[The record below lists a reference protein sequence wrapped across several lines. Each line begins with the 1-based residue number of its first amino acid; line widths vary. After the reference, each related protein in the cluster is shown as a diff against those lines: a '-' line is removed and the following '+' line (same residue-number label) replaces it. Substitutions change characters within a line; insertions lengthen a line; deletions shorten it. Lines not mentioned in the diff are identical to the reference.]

1 MRLLSASYTRHYF
14 DMTLEQIKQ
23 SIRFIVSEE
32 GKKQG
37 HHIDCW
43 MYETPDGDC
52 IGLSYCWEDEKWNC
66 YSIITSEDF
75 NYGVTND

>member
-1 MRLLSASYTRHYF
+1 MRLISASCTIHYH
-14 DMTLEQIKQ
+14 DWSLDRIKE

-37 HHIDCW
+37 HHIDSW
-43 MYETPDGDC
+43 LYHTKNGDC